1 MRNELSAS
9 NGFTLIELLV
19 AVGLMML
26 IMGIVAMIFS
36 QGSSTYR
43 DTQERLL
50 IYDSAS
56 FALNTLDTDL
66 KGCLPIE
73 EGKQVFSLS
82 EDKSGA
88 DTEEAKDKI
97 SFVATVPLNGESRTG
112 SVAYRLEPDTDLS
125 LLSQDGKPVNE
136 TVRTKRPL
144 YVLRREVYELGTD
157 TLLSKLDLCHY
168 VLSLNI
174 EYYDTA
180 SKKFRQISDS
190 SEPKD
195 KFKWPIGDKDPE
207 GEVLHSGLRV
217 TIIVVASGGEHQERV
232 IPKVIWLPLGQ

>member
-1 MRNELSAS
+1 MKPLS
-9 NGFTLIELLV
+9 GFTLLELLV

-26 IMGIVAMIFS
+26 IMGIVSMIFS
-36 QGSSTYR
+36 QGSKTFQ

-56 FALNTLDTDL
+56 FAVNSLDTDL

-73 EGKQVFSLS
+73 EGKQVFTLS
-82 EDKSGA
+82 EDTSGA
-88 DTEEAKDKI
+88 DTEKAKDKI
-97 SFVATVPLNGESRTG
+97 SFVATVPLNGKSRTG
-112 SVAYRLEPDTDLS
+112 SVTYRLEPDTDLS

-144 YVLRREVYELGTD
+144 YVLRREVYELGTN
-157 TLLSKLDLCHY
+157 TLLSQLDLCHY
-168 VLSLNI
+168 IISFNI

-180 SKKFRQISDS
+180 SKKFRQISDL

-217 TIIVVASGGEHQERV
+217 TLIVVASGGEHQERV
-232 IPKVIWLPLGQ
+232 IPKVMWLPLGQ